1 MCHLIIFMSIIITCH
16 HVPLICNFWSLQS
29 AAGSPGVVPS
39 TRFSIKFTLLK
50 SNWLEIPNSAGC
62 HFWIM
67 MFTRVSILER
77 KFYPD
82 RNVKFEEKIKSSF
95 RINFLPL
102 YTLPSQVPLSLQF
115 VDRGEFVLLL
125 TFIKDINWCNI
136 VANRAE
142 FVQEKLEENIARIA
156 KLPLKWA
163 KKGCC
168 RNCPYVKYLFKCLH
182 CRHVWSV
189 CTVKL
194 WCLQWWVGDMGKS
207 GWWVGQMVGG
217 WVTGLVWKA
226 PKSNTLT
233 QPAQSVRQGRYWA
246 ARAGKNYTV
255 CDILFPSCPLNFMKQ
270 TICLTTL
277 WIFYNDDFA

>member
-1 MCHLIIFMSIIITCH
+1 MCLSSATFDLSRAQRAPQGSFPQPGFQSNLLFPNLIDWKIT
-16 HVPLICNFWSLQS
+16 
-29 AAGSPGVVPS
+29 
-39 TRFSIKFTLLK
+39 
-50 SNWLEIPNSAGC
+50 NSAGC
-62 HFWIM
+62 LFWIM

-163 KKGCC
+163 EK
-168 RNCPYVKYLFKCLH
+168 RLL
-182 CRHVWSV
+182 
-189 CTVKL
+189 
-194 WCLQWWVGDMGKS
+194 
-207 GWWVGQMVGG
+207 
-217 WVTGLVWKA
+217 
-226 PKSNTLT
+226 
-233 QPAQSVRQGRYWA
+233 
-246 ARAGKNYTV
+246 
-255 CDILFPSCPLNFMKQ
+255 
-270 TICLTTL
+270 
-277 WIFYNDDFA
+277 

>member
-115 VDRGEFVLLL
+115 VDRGEFFFLRFLRVCG
-125 TFIKDINWCNI
+125 IKVGRTHRKDYKT
-136 VANRAE
+136 A
-142 FVQEKLEENIARIA
+142 
-156 KLPLKWA
+156 LKM
-163 KKGCC
+163 GNERLYC
-168 RNCPYVKYLFKCLH
+168 RNRPYVTYLSKLSALSALSACLKC
-182 CRHVWSV
+182 
-189 CTVKL
+189 
-194 WCLQWWVGDMGKS
+194 
-207 GWWVGQMVGG
+207 
-217 WVTGLVWKA
+217 
-226 PKSNTLT
+226 
-233 QPAQSVRQGRYWA
+233 
-246 ARAGKNYTV
+246 
-255 CDILFPSCPLNFMKQ
+255 
-270 TICLTTL
+270 
-277 WIFYNDDFA
+277 